1 MGILLREMKLFDTKG
16 YIIFWYL
23 LFTRECK
30 TPNLYND
37 LIKVNLSDF
46 EFYFIFLLEILVLV
60 VSNGQVRKAWA
71 WKDLIAEWIGSLEK
85 LYALM

>member
-1 MGILLREMKLFDTKG
+1 MVVSIALLMGILLREMKLFDTKG

-60 VSNGQVRKAWA
+60 VSNGQVRKA
-71 WKDLIAEWIGSLEK
+71 
-85 LYALM
+85 